1 MPARGRWMPTVLP
14 AWVPSERWVS
24 SLLVLALVGGAAFAG
39 GPGGKG
45 SSNFNE
51 PDARLAAAPLAA
63 GESSQVDAPLL
74 VAGETAT
81 AVATQSPTPI
91 PSTATIAAPSP
102 TTGAEGP
109 AVNVTPA
116 FSSNPAE
123 TQAGAIFPENR
134 ILAYYGHPA
143 TGQMGILGEYSMEEL
158 LVRARE
164 QAAAY
169 ELIDPSRPVIP
180 AFELI
185 ASVAQPN
192 AQPDGSYLLDTPAET
207 LDEYAAFTAAND
219 ILLIL
224 DLQIGRRTVAE
235 EIEGLRP
242 WLELPHVQVALD
254 PEFSMDEG
262 EIPGEVIGQ
271 IDAADV
277 LYAQQWLA
285 ELSASNG
292 IPPKVLIVHQFHHS
306 MITNKE
312 LITPVPGVQLVIDAD
327 GWGPPDMKSDTY
339 GVVNTQ
345 QPIEYDG
352 IKLFYRQD
360 NPLMTPDEILA
371 LDPVPDLIIYQ

>member
-1 MPARGRWMPTVLP
+1 LV
-14 AWVPSERWVS
+14 
-24 SLLVLALVGGAAFAG
+24 LLVVFGAALAGGLNGRTSPEVKESEAQLGAAELSGGGA
-39 GPGGKG
+39 
-45 SSNFNE
+45 N
-51 PDARLAAAPLAA
+51 AAVAPLVIAA
-63 GESSQVDAPLL
+63 
-74 VAGETAT
+74 ETAT
-81 AVATQSPTPI
+81 AVATGI
-91 PSTATIAAPSP
+91 PAPLLPTATIPVPTATVAAE
-102 TTGAEGP
+102 AP
-109 AVNVTPA
+109 AVNIPPA
-116 FSSNPAE
+116 FSSNSAE
-123 TQAGAIFPENR
+123 VQAGALFPANR

-143 TGQMGILGEYSMEEL
+143 TGQMGILGEYSMDEL

-207 LDEYAAFTAAND
+207 LDEYAEFTAAND

-242 WLELPHVQVALD
+242 WLELPNVHVALD
-254 PEFSMDEG
+254 PEFAMAEG
-262 EIPGEVIGQ
+262 EIPGDVIGQ

-285 ELSASNG
+285 ELSASAG
-292 IPPKVLIVHQFHHS
+292 IPPKVLIVHQFHYS
-306 MITNKE
+306 MIANKE
-312 LITPVPGVQLVIDAD
+312 LIAPVAGVQLVIDSD
-327 GWGPPDMKSDTY
+327 GWGPPDMKADTY
-339 GVVNTQ
+339 GVVNTE

-360 NPLMTPDEILA
+360 NPLMTPEEILA